1 MHGPPE
7 RRTSVPVAPSAPVPA
22 DPGDAC
28 GPLMAA
34 PPRPRT
40 PTARD
45 DGDVKT
51 RTLLILAL
59 VTGLAIVAAG
69 AIQIFLAR

>member
-7 RRTSVPVAPSAPVPA
+7 RRTSVPVAPSRPVPA
-22 DPGDAC
+22 GLVAPHGAPA
-28 GPLMAA
+28 GA

-40 PTARD
+40 PPARD